1 MKGGPGFRSGL
12 SSLWFGFRFLMGS
25 PRSWPYAIIPAL
37 VLMVLV
43 TISVATSVSLIR
55 PWAAGWID
63 SGSGSA
69 LSVWAGAAVGW
80 LVAIVAGLIGL
91 LVSMALASPISAP
104 ALEKLVAN
112 VEEKIDAPPR
122 AESSFFKEMWFGLK
136 AQAFAFAVAVP
147 LLLLLWI
154 VDLLFPPA
162 IVVTLPLKLL
172 VAAFSLSWNLLD
184 YPLTLHGVR
193 MRERLKLFKAHKRAT
208 LGFGFG
214 FAILFWLPCFQ
225 VLMLPVGVVAGTR
238 LVWWLLEA
246 SPELAQAWGLAPAP
260 NVSNELAEG
269 AAVVPQLPA
278 QVAQPPSGPMGSH
291 G

>member
-1 MKGGPGFRSGL
+1 MKGGPGFRSGA
-12 SSLWFGFRFLMGS
+12 SSLWYGFRFLLGS

-37 VLMVLV
+37 VLMALV
-43 TISVATSVSLIR
+43 TICVAISVTVIR
-55 PWAAGWID
+55 SWAAGWID
-63 SGSGSA
+63 SGSGSTWA
-69 LSVWAGAAVGW
+69 VWAGAAVGW
-80 LVAIVAGLIGL
+80 LVAIIAGVIGL
-91 LVSMALASPISAP
+91 LISLALASPISAP
-104 ALEKLVAN
+104 ALEKLVLH

-136 AQAFAFAVAVP
+136 AQVFAFAVAIP

-154 VDLLFPPA
+154 IDLVFPPA
-162 IVVTLPLKLL
+162 VVVTLPLKLL

-193 MRERLKLFKAHKRAT
+193 MRDRLRLFRAHKRAT
-208 LGFGFG
+208 LAFGIG

-260 NVSNELAEG
+260 SASHELAEG
-269 AAVVPQLPA
+269 QAVVPQLPD
-278 QVAQPPSGPMGSH
+278 QVSQGPSG
-291 G
+291 